1 MKYMIGVLVIIA
13 CLGMVAGLGAMM
25 DGIKDFRTD
34 WVTDSYT
41 LSTNT
46 TTVNG
51 TVQLSRPLWEGLTT
65 EASLSSNL
73 TDDTPALISYTAG
86 NKALNFNGLATNT
99 TRLITVQY
107 RTFDLSDY
115 PSADT
120 TTKFIPFA
128 IMIGIIFVPL
138 ISVVM
143 ILLGR

>member
-41 LSTNT
+41 LTTNT

-51 TVQLSRPLWEGLTT
+51 TVQLTSPLWEGLTT
-65 EASLSSNL
+65 EASISSNL
-73 TDDTPALISYTAG
+73 TSDTPAMVSYVAG

-107 RTFDLSDY
+107 RTFDLNDY

-120 TTKFIPFA
+120 TTKYIPFA
-128 IMIGIIFVPL
+128 VIIGIIFVPL
-138 ISVVM
+138 ISIVM